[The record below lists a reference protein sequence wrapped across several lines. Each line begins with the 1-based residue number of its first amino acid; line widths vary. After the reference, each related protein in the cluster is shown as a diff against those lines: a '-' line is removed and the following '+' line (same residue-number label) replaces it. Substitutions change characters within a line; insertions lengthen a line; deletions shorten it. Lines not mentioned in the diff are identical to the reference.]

1 MPGHVLAE
9 HANAARRRQKQA
21 KKHAHRRG
29 LACAVTAQERGDT
42 AATDGERN
50 VIHRPRRAVVLGEP
64 DRGDGRRRGVR
75 IWQHGGRASWLRA
88 PAPASRG
95 ARRGSSSCWRN
106 FRMPPCAHAYSVNAI
121 SEIRIAAAGLGCW
134 RETNETPGLPVSGA
148 DDCSVPGAVTAAD
161 VGLAPDAA
169 LSVARW

>member
-50 VIHRPRRAVVLGEP
+50 VIHRPRRAVTLGEP

-88 PAPASRG
+88 PAPASGGTAGRCVVFASGADAGALASDERRHVVRNLILGPLLMPLYVLLWLAYGYERHPLERG
-95 ARRGSSSCWRN
+95 AR
-106 FRMPPCAHAYSVNAI
+106 
-121 SEIRIAAAGLGCW
+121 AA
-134 RETNETPGLPVSGA
+134 E
-148 DDCSVPGAVTAAD
+148 D
-161 VGLAPDAA
+161 VA
-169 LSVARW
+169 